1 MEGWINIYRFYS
13 YNNLKIKDR
22 PILPQT
28 DKYNPKIKMIDN
40 RHNDRQFSRQ
50 TATRACM
57 HQCTFAK
64 SARKNQF
71 DRLAIDEVDYRYH
84 FQQ

>member
-1 MEGWINIYRFYS
+1 
-13 YNNLKIKDR
+13 
-22 PILPQT
+22 
-28 DKYNPKIKMIDN
+28 MIDN
-40 RHNDRQFSRQ
+40 RFNDRQFSRQ